1 MRTVLLRVGWTRN
14 LRVYRPAGITK
25 CKLQQQQQQQ
35 PPVATSSGFF
45 VSRRNHSTDKTK
57 DLILSDIDTETGIA
71 TMTFNRPPANSLSLE
86 M

>member
-25 CKLQQQQQQQ
+25 CLQQQQQQ

-71 TMTFNRPPANSLSLE
+71 TMTLNRPPANSLSLE